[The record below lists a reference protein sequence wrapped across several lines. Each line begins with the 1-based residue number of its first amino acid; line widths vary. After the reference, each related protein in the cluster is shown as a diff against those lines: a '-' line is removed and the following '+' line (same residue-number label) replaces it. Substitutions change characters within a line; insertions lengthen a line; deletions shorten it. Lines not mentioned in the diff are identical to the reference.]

1 MAKVKTDLFVLRPH
15 HCGISVPD
23 LEASIAWYRDMLG
36 FSVKARLTLEAVGAK
51 IAFLK
56 HGDFHIELF
65 EVPGATPLPDDRRY
79 PDVDLRTHG
88 TKHIAFAVED
98 LKRVVDTL
106 KERSVDIAMDVM
118 NMPDGKVAFIR
129 DNSGILIEFIEYI
142 DNTEREKES
151 MAAHG
156 E

>member
-1 MAKVKTDLFVLRPH
+1 MEKVKTDLFELRPH

-23 LEASIAWYRDMLG
+23 IEASIAWYRDMLG
-36 FSVKARLTLEAVGAK
+36 FSAKARLTLEAVGAK

-56 HGDFHIELF
+56 HGDFQIELF
-65 EVPGATPLPDDRRY
+65 EVPGAAPLPDDRRY

-88 TKHIAFAVED
+88 TKHLAFAVED

-106 KERSVDIAMDVM
+106 KERGVDIAMDVM

-129 DNSGILIEFIEYI
+129 DNSGILIEFIESI
-142 DNTEREKES
+142 DNMEREKES
-151 MAAHG
+151 MAPHV

>member
-1 MAKVKTDLFVLRPH
+1 MEIINRGGYIAMARVKTELFELRPH
-15 HCGISVPD
+15 HCGISVPN

-56 HGDFHIELF
+56 HGDFQIELF
-65 EVPGATPLPDDRRY
+65 EVPGAAPLPDDRRY

-106 KERSVDIAMDVM
+106 KERGVDIAMDVM

-129 DNSGILIEFIEYI
+129 DNSGILIEFIE
-142 DNTEREKES
+142 S
-151 MAAHG
+151 
-156 E
+156 